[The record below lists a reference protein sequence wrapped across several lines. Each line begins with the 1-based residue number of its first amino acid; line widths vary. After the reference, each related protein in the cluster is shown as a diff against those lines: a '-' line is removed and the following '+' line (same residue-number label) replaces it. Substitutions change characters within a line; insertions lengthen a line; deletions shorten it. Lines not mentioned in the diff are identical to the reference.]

1 MMKNQ
6 DIDYLMK
13 ELKETVKSFDLPSVS
28 FLKVHG
34 ATPFLILVSTIISL
48 RTKDEVTLKA
58 AKKLFE
64 IARTPEEIISLGSD
78 KIEQIIYPAGFY
90 KTKAKTIVDISKDII
105 TKFKGKVPDEIEELL
120 KLKGVGRKTANLVL
134 SVGYNKNAIC
144 VDTHVHRISNR
155 LGYVKTKNADE
166 TEFALRDKLPTKY
179 WIKYNDYLV
188 AFGQNVCK
196 PINPLCEI
204 CQFKKICTYYQNN
217 YVTE

>member
-1 MMKNQ
+1 MK
-6 DIDYLMK
+6 DKDVDYLMK
-13 ELKETVKSFDLPSVS
+13 ELKQIVKNFDLPSVS

-34 ATPFLILVSTIISL
+34 ATPFLILISTIISL

-58 AKKLFE
+58 AERLFE
-64 IARTPEEIISLGSD
+64 MAKTPEEIIDLGSE

-90 KTKAKTIVDISKDII
+90 KTKAKTIVNISKDII
-105 TKFKGKVPDEIEELL
+105 DNFQGKVPNEIDELL
-120 KLKGVGRKTANLVL
+120 KLRGVGRKTANLVL
-134 SVGYNKNAIC
+134 SIGYNKNAIC

-166 TEFALRDKLPTKY
+166 TEFVLRDKLPTKY

>member
-1 MMKNQ
+1 MKDE

-13 ELKETVKSFDLPSVS
+13 ELKKIVVSFDLPSVS

-34 ATPFLILVSTIISL
+34 ATPFLILISTIISL

-58 AKKLFE
+58 AKRLFE
-64 IARTPEEIISLGSD
+64 IAKTPAEIIDLGSE
-78 KIEQIIYPAGFY
+78 KIEQLIYPAGFY
-90 KTKAKTIVDISKDII
+90 KTKAKTIIGISKDII
-105 TKFKGKVPDEIEELL
+105 SKFNGIVPDEIDDLL
-120 KLKGVGRKTANLVL
+120 TLKGVGRKTANLVL

-166 TEFALRDKLPTKY
+166 TEFALRKKLPEKY

-196 PINPLCEI
+196 PINPKCEI
-204 CQFKKICTYYQNN
+204 CQFKKICDFYND
-217 YVTE
+217 VTEKK